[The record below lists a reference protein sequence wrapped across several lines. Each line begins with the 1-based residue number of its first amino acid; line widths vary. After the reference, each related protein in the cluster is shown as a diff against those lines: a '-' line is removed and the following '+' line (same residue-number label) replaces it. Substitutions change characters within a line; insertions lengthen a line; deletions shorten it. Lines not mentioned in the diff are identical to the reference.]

1 MKMQSTR
8 IPAGPLKRVWVNKH
22 CLPQFGG
29 QDAHSPAW
37 EVEVVLTGT
46 VERYRGYRVAILG
59 EVRCV
64 YDPARPAE
72 GPHAWVETEDEVVV
86 YSAVEGDGESS
97 EDVRR

>member
-1 MKMQSTR
+1 MKIQSTR

-37 EVEVVLTGT
+37 EVEVELEGNAFS
-46 VERYRGYRVAILG
+46 RYRGYRVAILG

-64 YDPARPAE
+64 YDPARPVE
-72 GPHAWVETEDEVVV
+72 GPHAWVETGDEVVI
-86 YSAVEGDGESS
+86 YSAVEEA
-97 EDVRR
+97 

>member
-22 CLPQFGG
+22 CLPQYGG
-29 QDAHSPAW
+29 QDPHSPAW
-37 EVEVVLTGT
+37 EIEVAAPVGWLA
-46 VERYRGYRVAILG
+46 EPSRYRGYRVALLG

-72 GPHAWVETEDEVVV
+72 GPHAWVETGDEVVV
-86 YSAVEGDGESS
+86 YSAVEE
-97 EDVRR
+97 EDTQP